1 VLSVEGSPNCQAL
14 ANGRTLKMEKFSA
27 AVLLT
32 VCVLMLLRLMMG
44 ARRRRVFDARALLTL
59 TRLGQLAQRAWRW
72 RSDRRRASLAA
83 RIAIR
88 RASAGTDVERDGNV
102 YRPDSLRGPRKPH

>member
-1 VLSVEGSPNCQAL
+1 
-14 ANGRTLKMEKFSA
+14 MEKFSA
-27 AVLLT
+27 AALLT

-44 ARRRRVFDARALLTL
+44 ARRRRVLDARALLTL
-59 TRLGQLAQRAWRW
+59 TRLGQLGQRAWRW
-72 RSDRRRASLAA
+72 RSDRRRASIAA

-102 YRPDSLRGPRKPH
+102 YRPDSFRGPRKPH